1 MKHIHP
7 VGSNEHPPVEPCCL
21 GVDICNFTTSP
32 SALLRIGAMSI
43 KNQAVFC
50 QQIGAIQL
58 TSSFVA
64 RNYLVQFR
72 IRWEQIP
79 KSRVWE
85 ELCHYCKVSLD

>member
-1 MKHIHP
+1 
-7 VGSNEHPPVEPCCL
+7 
-21 GVDICNFTTSP
+21 
-32 SALLRIGAMSI
+32 MSI

-72 IRWEQIP
+72 IRWEKYQNLVSGRSYAIIAR
-79 KSRVWE
+79 SRWISLYTCVISGTFFNSI
-85 ELCHYCKVSLD
+85 LHYPILSSEKIGVSRKH

>member
-7 VGSNEHPPVEPCCL
+7 VGSMNILPLSLVVLEL
-21 GVDICNFTTSP
+21 IYAIFTTSP

-43 KNQAVFC
+43 KNQTVFC

>member
-7 VGSNEHPPVEPCCL
+7 VGSNEHTPVGLVVLEL
-21 GVDICNFTTSP
+21 IYAIFTTSP

-58 TSSFVA
+58 TSSFCV
-64 RNYLVQFR
+64 
-72 IRWEQIP
+72 
-79 KSRVWE
+79 
-85 ELCHYCKVSLD
+85 

>member
-1 MKHIHP
+1 
-7 VGSNEHPPVEPCCL
+7 
-21 GVDICNFTTSP
+21 
-32 SALLRIGAMSI
+32 MSI

-79 KSRVWE
+79 KSRVGRSYAIIARSRWIS
-85 ELCHYCKVSLD
+85 LYICVISGTFFNSILHYPTLSSEKIGVSRKH

>member
-1 MKHIHP
+1 
-7 VGSNEHPPVEPCCL
+7 
-21 GVDICNFTTSP
+21 
-32 SALLRIGAMSI
+32 MSI

-79 KSRVWE
+79 KSRVCE
-85 ELCHYCKVSLD
+85 EFYAIIARSRWISLYTCVISGTFFNSILHYPTLSSEKIGVSRKH

>member
-1 MKHIHP
+1 MNILP
-7 VGSNEHPPVEPCCL
+7 LSLVVLEL
-21 GVDICNFTTSP
+21 IYAIFTTSP

-85 ELCHYCKVSLD
+85 ELCHYYKVSLD

>member
-7 VGSNEHPPVEPCCL
+7 VGSNEHPPLSLVVLEL
-21 GVDICNFTTSP
+21 IYAIFTTSP

>member
-21 GVDICNFTTSP
+21 GVDICNFYDIAECPVADWCYVDKES
-32 SALLRIGAMSI
+32 SC
-43 KNQAVFC
+43 VC

-79 KSRVWE
+79 KSRVCE

>member
-1 MKHIHP
+1 MCSSDLVQMNILP
-7 VGSNEHPPVEPCCL
+7 LSLVVLEL
-21 GVDICNFTTSP
+21 IYAIFTTSP

>member
-7 VGSNEHPPVEPCCL
+7 VGSNEHPPLSLVVLEL
-21 GVDICNFTTSP
+21 IYAIFTTSP

-85 ELCHYCKVSLD
+85 ELCHY